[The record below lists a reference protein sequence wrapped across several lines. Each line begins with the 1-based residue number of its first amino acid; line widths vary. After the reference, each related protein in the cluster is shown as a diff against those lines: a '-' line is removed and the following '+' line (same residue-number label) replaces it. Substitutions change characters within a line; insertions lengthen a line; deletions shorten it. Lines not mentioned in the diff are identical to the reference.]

1 MRLLI
6 CIFLLSSSSLFAFEA
21 TCNAIVRTSNHKL
34 RVQQVTIK
42 ELVSKTEF
50 RGEYFKVVK
59 QKSEE
64 PILIGSRDSL
74 RACTA
79 YYHSTIAK
87 DYFITNYDLKKFKR
101 KRAIT
106 LRVEMDLGFEES
118 SHMMHENNGKFY
130 NNAVTIPPS
139 NRSRLTE
146 KPWHYE
152 IWFAPKKKVK
162 MDSSTHKAAQLITS
176 GPFMS
181 SLIVGVGQ
189 SQATTIGVDLVRGS
203 TFGADFYTKTLAM
216 SVGITALIPYTLK
229 WVSKPFKKTIY
240 LDTGLIPEVIYH
252 EYSHYALSENISID
266 THSPVVEGIANYFAA
281 IIGKTDSILKK
292 TKGYSK
298 GLMEINAKK
307 DKNYEYY
314 MEDSKYAQ
322 LDFTFK
328 FLYGLKDVFGEKLA
342 SNLVYESSKILG
354 QKNSM
359 EIKADLLSALKTSLK
374 KLDPSKSKQY
384 KLVKLFQKFGF

>member
-1 MRLLI
+1 MKLLVF
-6 CIFLLSSSSLFAFEA
+6 IFLLSSQASFAFEA
-21 TCNAIVRTSNHKL
+21 TCNAIVRSGNKSLKL
-34 RVQQVTIK
+34 QKVTIK
-42 ELVSKTEF
+42 ELVSKKEF

-59 QKSEE
+59 QKSEQA
-64 PILIGSRDSL
+64 IKIDSEDSV

-87 DYFITNYDLKKFKR
+87 DYFKSNYDLKKYKR

-106 LRVEMDLGFEES
+106 LRIEMDLGFEES

-139 NRSRLTE
+139 NRSRLT
-146 KPWHYE
+146 KKAWHYE
-152 IWFAPKKKVK
+152 IWFAPKKAVK
-162 MDSSTHKAAQLITS
+162 MDNSTYKAAQLITS

-181 SLIVGVGQ
+181 SLLIGVGQ

-216 SVGITALIPYTLK
+216 SIGITAVIPYALK
-229 WVSKPFKKTIY
+229 WGSRPFKRKIY
-240 LDTGLIPEVIYH
+240 LDSGLIPEVIYH
-252 EYSHYALSENISID
+252 EYTHYALSENISID
-266 THSPVVEGIANYFAA
+266 RHSPVVEGIANFFAA
-281 IIGKTDSILKK
+281 TIGKTDSILKK

-298 GLMEINAKK
+298 GLLEISAKK
-307 DKNYEYY
+307 EKNYEYY

-328 FLYGLKDVFGEKLA
+328 FLFALKRTFNEELA
-342 SNLVYESSKILG
+342 SKLVYESTKFLGESK
-354 QKNSM
+354 SM
-359 EIKADLLSALKTSLK
+359 EIKKDLLTALKRSLR
-374 KLDPSKSKQY
+374 KLSKSKSDQY
-384 KLVKLFQKFGF
+384 KLMKLFQDFGF